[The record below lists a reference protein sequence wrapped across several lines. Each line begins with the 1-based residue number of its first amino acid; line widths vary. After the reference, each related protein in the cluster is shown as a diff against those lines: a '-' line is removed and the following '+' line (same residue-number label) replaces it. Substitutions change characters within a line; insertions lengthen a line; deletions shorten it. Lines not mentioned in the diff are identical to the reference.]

1 MPARKPT
8 RALAALL
15 VRDIEAGIAAAIAA
29 GHPAPPVELRH
40 LDGLSRSEAAAL
52 SQWAAGIPEIGA
64 ALRDRRHPQHR
75 EVAAYRDLV
84 QYFSA
89 DHPAREDG
97 SPEPWREPL
106 GEGFLSFVLGAQ
118 GKLDPE
124 QANPAEAMALLD
136 YALIRGDLHAARFDK
151 AHPQHEAVKAEIAAL
166 AERATQPAA
175 APPGDSARSSS
186 APDGRDAAQ
195 DRVLELG
202 AALHSKSLSPIVK
215 RQIADE
221 IAGLSE
227 RFPGLE
233 VFTTAGMSAADIEA
247 LRADTV
253 RYMPHLTDNDAAIEL
268 TEGLAEGRFRGSAR
282 FAARAALADALS
294 ATAVDGAATPGA
306 AKPGGAGDF
315 RSAKTLAINEELRTM
330 RGGPAR
336 RARLDDLAASL
347 AADQAAHDAGGAAAP
362 VPRSYVTAPT
372 PTVDGRPPAPARA
385 GRGPMEPQAI
395 RAALKGLSP
404 AQRSARLD
412 EMFGVPTGTDSA
424 GGEAE

>member
-282 FAARAALADALS
+282 FAAREQLVLLDQ
-294 ATAVDGAATPGA
+294 P
-306 AKPGGAGDF
+306 PQGAGFGDQLGV
-315 RSAKTLAINEELRTM
+315 A
-330 RGGPAR
+330 AR
-336 RARLDDLAASL
+336 AGL
-347 AADQAAHDAGGAAAP
+347 ADQAFDVIAIGQQLARISIGALSNASLSWCQRLISRNSDCRRCGAGAAGIA
-362 VPRSYVTAPT
+362 VSD
-372 PTVDGRPPAPARA
+372 TVSVRPGRRGRA
-385 GRGPMEPQAI
+385 
-395 RAALKGLSP
+395 
-404 AQRSARLD
+404 
-412 EMFGVPTGTDSA
+412 
-424 GGEAE
+424 